1 MVDAQRVA
9 GEAQMSAADEVIQS
23 VDVTMTTP
31 EPGLRR
37 QVMSYSPNLMLVRH
51 KMEPGWLGAAHCH
64 PQEQLLYVVSGAIQL
79 TVGNVVHTLN
89 AGDSFVVAG
98 GVPHQA
104 SADRPS
110 EVLDIFTPYRPDYA
124 LGE

>member
-1 MVDAQRVA
+1 M
-9 GEAQMSAADEVIQS
+9 QMSAADEVIQS
-23 VDVTMTTP
+23 VDVTMTNP

-51 KMEPGWLGAAHCH
+51 KMEPGWLGAAHSH
-64 PQEQLLYVVSGAIQL
+64 PQEQLLYVVSGTIQL

>member
-1 MVDAQRVA
+1 MLDAHRVA
-9 GEAQMSAADEVIQS
+9 GEMQMSAADEVIQS

-51 KMEPGWLGAAHCH
+51 KMEEGWMGAAHSH

-79 TVGNVVHTLN
+79 TIGNVVHSLN
-89 AGDSFVVAG
+89 AGDSILVAG
-98 GVPHQA
+98 GAPHQA
-104 SADRPS
+104 STDRPS
-110 EVLDIFTPYRPDYA
+110 EVLDIFTPFRPDYA
-124 LGE
+124 

>member
-1 MVDAQRVA
+1 
-9 GEAQMSAADEVIQS
+9 MSAADEVVQS

-51 KMEPGWLGAAHCH
+51 KMEEGWMGAAHSH

-79 TVGNVVHTLN
+79 TIGNVVH
-89 AGDSFVVAG
+89 
-98 GVPHQA
+98 
-104 SADRPS
+104 
-110 EVLDIFTPYRPDYA
+110 
-124 LGE
+124 